1 MVEAVTYRLGGHY
14 FGDVGKYRPEN
25 ELEGYRDPIDVLEA
39 RLDPSAVQQI
49 RQRATGEVQHA
60 AEAAL
65 NGPIPSARPHLQQPL
80 RGVNMMTTPTPDDA
94 ATDGAQRTKK
104 LRYQQ
109 AIGLAIEEEMKRD
122 SRVFAMGQDL
132 TSLGG
137 QFGLSR
143 GLIDSFTE
151 NRVRDT
157 GVVET
162 FMVGSACGAALGG
175 AVPVVDIT
183 FSDFMFI
190 AGDEIFNKLAK
201 WRFMHGGHPNELP
214 VTVIAGTGVLGGS
227 GAEHNSSL
235 EAHLLHNPGLKV
247 VVPSTPADV
256 KGLLKSSIRD
266 PDPVIFM
273 PNKGLFFTR
282 GEVPARRGLHHPAG
296 SSGQCVRE
304 GTDATVITYS
314 GSVPVVLEAAE
325 RLEADGTNIEVI
337 DLRTIVPLDW
347 DTVFASVEKTG
358 RAMIVHEA
366 VTTGGVG
373 AEIAARAPGSAS
385 SIG

>member
-1 MVEAVTYRLGGHY
+1 MT
-14 FGDVGKYRPEN
+14 
-25 ELEGYRDPIDVLEA
+25 I
-39 RLDPSAVQQI
+39 
-49 RQRATGEVQHA
+49 ATPG
-60 AEAAL
+60 EAA
-65 NGPIPSARPHLQQPL
+65 
-80 RGVNMMTTPTPDDA
+80 PTSSPKM
-94 ATDGAQRTKK
+94 KK

-122 SRVFAMGQDL
+122 PRVFAMGQDL

-143 GLIDSFTE
+143 GLIDAFTE

-273 PNKGLFFTR
+273 PNKGLFFSR
-282 GEVPARRGLHHPAG
+282 GEVPVDEDFTIPLGQAAVLRAG
-296 SSGQCVRE
+296 S
-304 GTDATVITYS
+304 DATIITYS
-314 GSVPVVLEAAE
+314 GSVPVALEAAG
-325 RLEADGTNIEVI
+325 RLADEGIDTEVI

-347 DTVFASVEKTG
+347 DTVFSSVEKTG
-358 RAMIVHEA
+358 RAMVVHEA

-373 AEIAARAPGSAS
+373 AEIAARLHARLFDRLEAPVSRVCGKDTHIPQNAYLEKYCLPSADDIVVG
-385 SIG
+385 IGEMIRRPARR

>member
-1 MVEAVTYRLGGHY
+1 
-14 FGDVGKYRPEN
+14 
-25 ELEGYRDPIDVLEA
+25 
-39 RLDPSAVQQI
+39 
-49 RQRATGEVQHA
+49 
-60 AEAAL
+60 
-65 NGPIPSARPHLQQPL
+65 
-80 RGVNMMTTPTPDDA
+80 MTTS
-94 ATDGAQRTKK
+94 TKK

-109 AIGLAIEEEMKRD
+109 AIGVAIEEEMKRD
-122 SRVFAMGQDL
+122 PRVFAMGQDL

-143 GLIDSFTE
+143 GLIDAFTE

-162 FMVGSACGAALGG
+162 FMVGSAVGAALGG

-201 WRFMHGGHPNELP
+201 WRFMHGGQPNDLP

-247 VVPSTPADV
+247 AVPSTPADV
-256 KGLLKSSIRD
+256 KGLLKSAIRD

-282 GEVPARRGLHHPAG
+282 GEVPVDDDFTIPFGVATTARH
-296 SSGQCVRE
+296 GQH
-304 GTDATVITYS
+304 ATIVTYS

-325 RLEADGTNIEVI
+325 RLAEENIDVEVI

-347 DTVFASVEKTG
+347 DTVLSSVERTG
-358 RAMIVHEA
+358 RLMVVHEA
-366 VTTGGVG
+366 VQTAGVG
-373 AEIAARAPGSAS
+373 AEIAARVQGELFDRLDAPVARVCGKDTHIPQNAALEKYCLPSVDEIVSGATALVAHVRRETAFIS
-385 SIG
+385 

>member
-1 MVEAVTYRLGGHY
+1 
-14 FGDVGKYRPEN
+14 
-25 ELEGYRDPIDVLEA
+25 
-39 RLDPSAVQQI
+39 
-49 RQRATGEVQHA
+49 
-60 AEAAL
+60 
-65 NGPIPSARPHLQQPL
+65 
-80 RGVNMMTTPTPDDA
+80 MTETP
-94 ATDGAQRTKK
+94 TKK

-109 AIGLAIEEEMKRD
+109 AIGVAIEEEMRRD
-122 SRVFAMGQDL
+122 PRVFAMGQDL

-143 GLIDSFTE
+143 GLIDHFGAE
-151 NRVRDT
+151 RVRDT
-157 GVVET
+157 GIVET
-162 FMVGSACGAALGG
+162 FMVGAACGAALGG

-201 WRFMHGGHPNELP
+201 WRFMHGGQPNELP

-247 VVPSTPADV
+247 AVPSTPADV
-256 KGLLKSSIRD
+256 KGLLKSAIRD

-273 PNKGLFFTR
+273 PNKGMFFTR
-282 GEVPARRGLHHPAG
+282 GEVPTDEDFTIPF
-296 SSGQCVRE
+296 GQASVRRE
-304 GTDATVITYS
+304 GSDATVVTYS
-314 GSVPVVLEAAE
+314 GSVPIVLEAVEYLAAE
-325 RLEADGTNIEVI
+325 GLDVEVI

-347 DTVFASVEKTG
+347 ETVLSSVRKTG

-366 VTTGGVG
+366 CQTAGVG
-373 AEIAARAPGSAS
+373 AEIAARVQSELFDQLMAPVARVCGKDTHIPQNSYLEKYCLPSVDEVTQGLRALAARTRAFVPA
-385 SIG
+385 

>member
-1 MVEAVTYRLGGHY
+1 MSDKT
-14 FGDVGKYRPEN
+14 
-25 ELEGYRDPIDVLEA
+25 
-39 RLDPSAVQQI
+39 
-49 RQRATGEVQHA
+49 
-60 AEAAL
+60 
-65 NGPIPSARPHLQQPL
+65 
-80 RGVNMMTTPTPDDA
+80 
-94 ATDGAQRTKK
+94 TKK

-109 AIGLAIEEEMKRD
+109 AIGLAIEEEMRRD
-122 SRVFAMGQDL
+122 ERVFAMGQDL

-143 GLIDSFTE
+143 GLIDAFTE

-162 FMVGSACGAALGG
+162 FMVGAACGAAIGG

-201 WRFMHGGHPNELP
+201 WRFMHGGTPNELP

-273 PNKGLFFTR
+273 PNKGLFFSR
-282 GEVPARRGLHHPAG
+282 GEVPLDDDFTIPLGVASVP
-296 SSGQCVRE
+296 RE
-304 GTDATVITYS
+304 GDRATIITYS
-314 GSVPVVLEAAE
+314 GSVPVVLEAAT
-325 RLEADGTNIEVI
+325 RLANEGIEVEVI

-347 DTVFASVEKTG
+347 DTVFTSVERTG
-358 RAMIVHEA
+358 RAMVVHEA

-373 AEIAARAPGSAS
+373 AEIVARLQADLFGRLEAPVLRVCGKDTHIPQNAALEKFCLPSVDEVVAGAKALVATEWPAIQPVG
-385 SIG
+385 

>member
-1 MVEAVTYRLGGHY
+1 
-14 FGDVGKYRPEN
+14 
-25 ELEGYRDPIDVLEA
+25 
-39 RLDPSAVQQI
+39 
-49 RQRATGEVQHA
+49 
-60 AEAAL
+60 
-65 NGPIPSARPHLQQPL
+65 
-80 RGVNMMTTPTPDDA
+80 MTEKT
-94 ATDGAQRTKK
+94 TKK

-109 AIGLAIEEEMKRD
+109 AIGLAIEEEMRRD

-143 GLIDSFTE
+143 GLIDHFGE
-151 NRVRDT
+151 DRVRDT

-162 FMVGSACGAALGG
+162 FMIGSACGAALGG
-175 AVPVVDIT
+175 AVPIVDIT
-183 FSDFMFI
+183 FSDFLFI
-190 AGDEIFNKLAK
+190 AGDEVFNKLAK

-235 EAHLLHNPGLKV
+235 EAHLMHNPGLKV
-247 VVPSTPADV
+247 AVPSTPADV
-256 KGLLKSSIRD
+256 KGLLKAAIRD

-282 GEVPARRGLHHPAG
+282 GEVPLDEDFVIPL
-296 SSGQCVRE
+296 GQAAIKRE
-304 GTDATVITYS
+304 GSQATVITYS
-314 GSVPVVLEAAE
+314 GSVPVVLEAVEQLA
-325 RLEADGTNIEVI
+325 AQGIDVEVI

-347 DTVFASVEKTG
+347 DTVFNSVAKTG
-358 RAMIVHEA
+358 RAMVVHEA

-373 AEIAARAPGSAS
+373 AEIAARLQSELFDRLEAPVVRVCGKDTHIPQNSYLEKYCLPSVDEVAAGLKELVNRTPAGASA
-385 SIG
+385 

>member
-1 MVEAVTYRLGGHY
+1 
-14 FGDVGKYRPEN
+14 
-25 ELEGYRDPIDVLEA
+25 
-39 RLDPSAVQQI
+39 
-49 RQRATGEVQHA
+49 
-60 AEAAL
+60 
-65 NGPIPSARPHLQQPL
+65 
-80 RGVNMMTTPTPDDA
+80 MTN
-94 ATDGAQRTKK
+94 QTKK

-109 AIGLAIEEEMKRD
+109 AISLAIEEEMQRD
-122 SRVFAMGQDL
+122 PRVFAMGQDL

-143 GLIDSFTE
+143 GLIDKFSE

-162 FMVGSACGAALGG
+162 FMIGSACGAAIGG

-183 FSDFMFI
+183 FSDFLFI
-190 AGDEIFNKLAK
+190 AGDEVFNKLAK

-247 VVPSTPADV
+247 AVPSTPADV
-256 KGLLKSSIRD
+256 KGLLKAAIRD

-273 PNKGLFFTR
+273 PNKGMFFTR
-282 GEVPARRGLHHPAG
+282 GEVPLDPDFVVPL
-296 SSGQCVRE
+296 GQAAIRRE
-304 GTDATVITYS
+304 GADITVITYS

-325 RLEADGTNIEVI
+325 VLAAEGIEVEVV

-347 DTVFASVEKTG
+347 DTVFSSVSKTR
-358 RAMIVHEA
+358 RAMVVHEA
-366 VTTGGVG
+366 CLTGGVG
-373 AEIAARAPGSAS
+373 AEVAARVQSELFDELRAPVGRVCGKDTHIPQNAALEKYCLPSVEEVTEGLRA
-385 SIG
+385 IVARDRATAPA

>member
-1 MVEAVTYRLGGHY
+1 MTQQTT
-14 FGDVGKYRPEN
+14 
-25 ELEGYRDPIDVLEA
+25 EA
-39 RLDPSAVQQI
+39 R
-49 RQRATGEVQHA
+49 
-60 AEAAL
+60 
-65 NGPIPSARPHLQQPL
+65 
-80 RGVNMMTTPTPDDA
+80 TPRT
-94 ATDGAQRTKK
+94 TKK

-109 AIGLAIEEEMKRD
+109 AIGLAIEEEMRRD
-122 SRVFAMGQDL
+122 ERVFAMGQDL

-162 FMVGSACGAALGG
+162 FMIGAACGAALGG

-201 WRFMHGGHPNELP
+201 WRFMHGGTPNELP

-247 VVPSTPADV
+247 AVPSTPADV
-256 KGLLKSSIRD
+256 KGLLKSAIRD

-282 GEVPARRGLHHPAG
+282 GEVPLDDDFTIPLGVASTPRQG
-296 SSGQCVRE
+296 
-304 GTDATVITYS
+304 DAATIITYS
-314 GSVPVVLEAAE
+314 GSVPLVLDAADQ
-325 RLEADGTNIEVI
+325 LAADGIDVEVI

-347 DTVFASVEKTG
+347 DAVLSSVERTG
-358 RAMIVHEA
+358 RAMVVHEA

-373 AEIAARAPGSAS
+373 AEIAARLQAELFGRLEAPVLRVCGKDTHIPQNAHLEKYCLPSVEEILAGARALVS
-385 SIG
+385 TERPVPQPVG

>member
-1 MVEAVTYRLGGHY
+1 M
-14 FGDVGKYRPEN
+14 
-25 ELEGYRDPIDVLEA
+25 
-39 RLDPSAVQQI
+39 
-49 RQRATGEVQHA
+49 
-60 AEAAL
+60 
-65 NGPIPSARPHLQQPL
+65 
-80 RGVNMMTTPTPDDA
+80 
-94 ATDGAQRTKK
+94 
-104 LRYQQ
+104 RYQQ
-109 AIGLAIEEEMKRD
+109 AIGIAIEEEMKRD

-143 GLIDSFTE
+143 GLIDSFTQ

-282 GEVPARRGLHHPAG
+282 GEVPTDEEFTIPL
-296 SSGQCVRE
+296 GQAAVIRE
-304 GTDATVITYS
+304 GSDATVITYS
-314 GSVPVVLEAAE
+314 GSVPIVLEAAQ

-373 AEIAARAPGSAS
+373 AEIAARLQERLFDRLAAPVARVCGEDTHIPQNAYLERYCLPSADDVVAGVTDLTRRTTARS
-385 SIG
+385 GQSR

>member
-1 MVEAVTYRLGGHY
+1 
-14 FGDVGKYRPEN
+14 
-25 ELEGYRDPIDVLEA
+25 
-39 RLDPSAVQQI
+39 
-49 RQRATGEVQHA
+49 
-60 AEAAL
+60 
-65 NGPIPSARPHLQQPL
+65 
-80 RGVNMMTTPTPDDA
+80 MTEKL
-94 ATDGAQRTKK
+94 TKK

-109 AIGLAIEEEMKRD
+109 AISLAIEEEMRRD
-122 SRVFAMGQDL
+122 DRVFAMGQDL

-143 GLIDSFTE
+143 GLIEKFSE

-162 FMVGSACGAALGG
+162 FMIGSAVGAAIGG

-183 FSDFMFI
+183 FSDFLFI
-190 AGDEIFNKLAK
+190 AGDEVFNKLAK

-235 EAHLLHNPGLKV
+235 EAHLMHNPGLKV

-256 KGLLKSSIRD
+256 KGLLKAAIRD

-282 GEVPARRGLHHPAG
+282 GEVPLDEDFVIPLGKAAIR
-296 SSGQCVRE
+296 RE
-304 GTDATVITYS
+304 GTQVTVITYS
-314 GSVPVVLEAAE
+314 GSVPMVLEAAE
-325 RLEADGTNIEVI
+325 QLGGEGIDVEVL

-347 DTVFASVEKTG
+347 DAVLESVAKTG
-358 RAMIVHEA
+358 RAMVVHEA
-366 VTTGGVG
+366 CLTGGVG
-373 AEIAARAPGSAS
+373 AEVSARLQSELFDRLEAPVSRVCGKDTHIPQNASLEKYCLPSVEEIADGLRALVARERVAVAL
-385 SIG
+385 

>member
-1 MVEAVTYRLGGHY
+1 MSDKT
-14 FGDVGKYRPEN
+14 
-25 ELEGYRDPIDVLEA
+25 
-39 RLDPSAVQQI
+39 
-49 RQRATGEVQHA
+49 
-60 AEAAL
+60 
-65 NGPIPSARPHLQQPL
+65 
-80 RGVNMMTTPTPDDA
+80 
-94 ATDGAQRTKK
+94 TKK

-109 AIGLAIEEEMKRD
+109 AIGLAIEEEMRRD
-122 SRVFAMGQDL
+122 ERVFAMGQDL

-143 GLIDSFTE
+143 GLIDAFGE

-162 FMVGSACGAALGG
+162 FMVGAACGAAIGG

-201 WRFMHGGHPNELP
+201 WRFMHGGTPNELP

-273 PNKGLFFTR
+273 PNKGLFFSR
-282 GEVPARRGLHHPAG
+282 GEVPLDDDYTIPLGVASVR
-296 SSGQCVRE
+296 RE
-304 GTDATVITYS
+304 GDRATIITYS
-314 GSVPVVLEAAE
+314 GSVPIVLEAAD
-325 RLEADGTNIEVI
+325 RLASEGIEVEVI

-347 DTVFASVEKTG
+347 DAVFASVERTG
-358 RAMIVHEA
+358 RAMVVHEA

-373 AEIAARAPGSAS
+373 AEIVARLQADLFGRLEAPVLRVCGKDTHIPQNAVLEKYCLPSVDEVVAGAKALVSAERAAVQPVG
-385 SIG
+385 